1 MAEAANPANNPAPE
15 APETETPDTET
26 PASQTE
32 PAAEPAKPGLPDLE
46 AIVQRAVDRATNKLG
61 NDNKRLRQQ
70 LEEARRSKLSEDE
83 VRQLE
88 LQERETA
95 LADRDRALTEKENRW
110 IAMREIKAAGLD
122 DGGADSMAIVDFV
135 MAADED
141 GIKERVK
148 TFSALIQRLVKA
160 QVDATF
166 RANGRTPGVGT
177 DSPAPAGG
185 QPDSF
190 PTRMGKE
197 AAAAQ
202 KRAQSIRDHYIGGK

>member
-1 MAEAANPANNPAPE
+1 MAEAANPASTPAPE
-15 APETETPDTET
+15 APETETPETET
-26 PASQTE
+26 PASQQE
-32 PAAEPAKPGLPDLE
+32 PAAEPAKPGVPDLE
-46 AIVQRAVDRATNKLG
+46 ALVQRAVDRATNRLG
-61 NDNKRLRQQ
+61 NENKRLRQQ
-70 LEEARRSKLSEDE
+70 LDDLRKSKLSDDE

-88 LQERETA
+88 LQEREKE
-95 LADRDRALTEKENRW
+95 LADRDKALTDKENRW
-110 IAMREIKAAGLD
+110 FAMREIKAAGLD
-122 DGGADSMAIVDFV
+122 DGGSDSMAIVDFV

-177 DSPAPAGG
+177 DSPAPAG

-190 PTRMGKE
+190 STRMGKE

-202 KRAQSIRDHYIGGK
+202 KKSRSILDHYIGGK